1 MKTENKNLILFY
13 IGSLFISLL
22 SAYLIWL
29 QTSKYGIGLTPDSI
43 YYLRWS
49 EAISK
54 EGFAFIF
61 YNKSATFPPFY
72 PLLLSSM
79 PAPVHLDSLVAA
91 RWFNIILA
99 FLFCFFSLILC
110 RKLTNN
116 ILILLISGLFIA
128 ASKPINNVFSY
139 AFSEPLFLF
148 LLLLITFSIEKTY
161 YKNLILCGFL
171 SALAI
176 LTRYAGV
183 AILPAVCLY
192 IFIQKY
198 ELAEKIKK
206 CFCYA
211 TIPTL
216 TYLLYITR
224 NYYFTKTLMGSR
236 ISSSTGLISNC
247 DRAFSTV
254 VLWFSGRYFFMAAFS
269 LLILGAL
276 IWNYKKNF
284 FSYILNC
291 PKIISFSVCF
301 SLVYSAFIII
311 SSTTTAYDLIND
323 RLMSPIFSSVFLM
336 LLLFVLF
343 CLHIIFTAK
352 KDKILAYVMLSMFIT
367 CMIFSFANTWKNDV
381 FFKKNNGAGGY
392 ASAFWQENKLLEY
405 FKKNKLNPSEKIY
418 TNDIYSFFLADKKI
432 IPSDI
437 PWKKYRNSSKVTSIT
452 LENFAIKNPDF
463 ENSLLVYFNNNDQP
477 YAFTLTEL
485 QIICEMETVVKT
497 IDGSVFRV
505 GKCKK

>member
-1 MKTENKNLILFY
+1 
-13 IGSLFISLL
+13 
-22 SAYLIWL
+22 
-29 QTSKYGIGLTPDSI
+29 
-43 YYLRWS
+43 
-49 EAISK
+49 
-54 EGFAFIF
+54 
-61 YNKSATFPPFY
+61 
-72 PLLLSSM
+72 
-79 PAPVHLDSLVAA
+79 
-91 RWFNIILA
+91 
-99 FLFCFFSLILC
+99 
-110 RKLTNN
+110 
-116 ILILLISGLFIA
+116 
-128 ASKPINNVFSY
+128 
-139 AFSEPLFLF
+139 
-148 LLLLITFSIEKTY
+148 
-161 YKNLILCGFL
+161 
-171 SALAI
+171 
-176 LTRYAGV
+176 
-183 AILPAVCLY
+183 
-192 IFIQKY
+192 
-198 ELAEKIKK
+198 
-206 CFCYA
+206 
-211 TIPTL
+211 
-216 TYLLYITR
+216 
-224 NYYFTKTLMGSR
+224 
-236 ISSSTGLISNC
+236 
-247 DRAFSTV
+247 
-254 VLWFSGRYFFMAAFS
+254 
-269 LLILGAL
+269 
-276 IWNYKKNF
+276 
-284 FSYILNC
+284 
-291 PKIISFSVCF
+291 
-301 SLVYSAFIII
+301 
-311 SSTTTAYDLIND
+311 
-323 RLMSPIFSSVFLM
+323 M